1 MSRSDIHSDVFR
13 SGGNNRIY
21 FYQKFCH
28 VFHFFCQF
36 KTSAKLHRLMFCV
49 QVQLEEGGVRLAL
62 TVVDTPGYGD
72 RLDNTDCWAPALT
85 YLHTQVRQLVI

>member
-1 MSRSDIHSDVFR
+1 
-13 SGGNNRIY
+13 
-21 FYQKFCH
+21 
-28 VFHFFCQF
+28 
-36 KTSAKLHRLMFCV
+36 MFCV

-85 YLHTQVRQLVI
+85 YLHSQV